1 MPFYLELVSSGSD
14 VQFPFLG
21 SLFSADWGFLL
32 RRQASDPLHR
42 DEATAVGL
50 PPEHCT
56 PERSVVQVHAIFGV
70 SLVAMQNRE
79 ISSSAW
85 VSASSF
91 FLGALLFHSVA
102 RQSTERQLQPAA
114 TKMILWTSNG
124 CQCNFLFFRR
134 SLGMRGLD
142 VKVMY

>member
-1 MPFYLELVSSGSD
+1 MPFYLELVSSGSG

-50 PPEHCT
+50 PPERCT

-70 SLVAMQNRE
+70 SL
-79 ISSSAW
+79 S
-85 VSASSF
+85 
-91 FLGALLFHSVA
+91 H
-102 RQSTERQLQPAA
+102 
-114 TKMILWTSNG
+114 
-124 CQCNFLFFRR
+124 
-134 SLGMRGLD
+134 
-142 VKVMY
+142 